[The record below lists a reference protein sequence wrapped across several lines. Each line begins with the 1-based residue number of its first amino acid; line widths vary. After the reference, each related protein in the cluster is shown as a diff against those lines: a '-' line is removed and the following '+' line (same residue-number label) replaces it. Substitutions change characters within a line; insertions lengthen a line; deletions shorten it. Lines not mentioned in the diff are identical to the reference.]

1 MARYSLLRH
10 IACVVIFVSMILGC
24 SMMSSMQ
31 TGRTMKKGD
40 VGLGIGYGS
49 LFENDDSKIFSNY
62 HFWELNL
69 RYGLFKNFDFGL
81 EFIAYLPTTLDVKY
95 QFAGTDS
102 SLFASSIGLGFT
114 IQSVQFGFKEVGF
127 LLPLYT
133 SFHPVKEVALFL
145 SPRVYYYHDSSNW
158 VTYAGLSTG
167 FRLGGTCALILE
179 YDIYKIISTDSR
191 TVSQALVGLSYN
203 IP

>member
-1 MARYSLLRH
+1 MAKNTLLKN
-10 IACVVIFVSMILGC
+10 ITCLGILIPMLIGC

-31 TGRTMKKGD
+31 TGRTLKKGD

-49 LFENDDSKIFSNY
+49 VMESDGSNIFSDY
-62 HFWELNL
+62 HFWEMNL
-69 RYGLFKNFDFGL
+69 RYGLFKHFDVGI
-81 EFIAYLPTTLDVKY
+81 EFMAYMPTTLDVKY

-102 SLFASSIGLGFT
+102 SLFASSIGLGMT
-114 IQSVQFGFKEVGF
+114 IHSYQFRFREVGF

-133 SFHPVKEVALFL
+133 SFHPAREVAVFL
-145 SPRVYYYHDSSNW
+145 SPRVYYYHDNMSW
-158 VTYAGLSTG
+158 ITYAGLSTG

>member
-1 MARYSLLRH
+1 MAKYNLLKY
-10 IACVVIFVSMILGC
+10 ITCSWILLPMILGC

-49 LFENDDSKIFSNY
+49 LIENDGSKIFSNY

-81 EFIAYLPTTLDVKY
+81 EFVGYLPTTLDVKY

-102 SLFASSIGLGFT
+102 SLFACSIGLGFT
-114 IQSVQFGFKEVGF
+114 IHSVQLRFREVGF
-127 LLPLYT
+127 LVPLYS
-133 SFHPVKEVALFL
+133 SFHPAKEVALFL
-145 SPRVYYYHDSSNW
+145 SPRVYHYHDSMNW
-158 VTYAGLSTG
+158 ITYAGLSTG
-167 FRLGGTCALILE
+167 FRLGGACALILE
-179 YDIYKIISTDSR
+179 YDIFKIISTHSKS
-191 TVSQALVGLSYN
+191 VSQVLVGLSYN